1 MTNNYNN
8 TLFFLP
14 TSSFEIQEE
23 INNSKL
29 KYSNDCSDINMFLIK
44 KISIEISP
52 ILSYLFNRV
61 FSEGVFPNILKI
73 AKVIPLFKKSDK
85 SKPENYRP
93 ISLLPQF
100 SKILEQ
106 LIKNRLLKFLD
117 KFNIISKCQYG
128 FRNKISTADALVDVI
143 ETVCQKLENLNKC
156 AILSIDLRKAFDTLN
171 HDTLF
176 KKLYVYGI
184 RGISLDLLKSY
195 LSNRMQ
201 YVFNKDIKSNLKNIK
216 CGVPQG
222 SVLGPI
228 LFLLYINDLPNISSI
243 FKPILFA
250 DDTTLIFSDTSISK
264 LENKMQCGIDQ
275 LYVWLNINKLS
286 LNIDK
291 TNILLFN
298 IRNINDNVKLK
309 LKIDNKEIRNVEMIK
324 FLGIIID
331 NKLDWNRQI
340 HYVCTKLSRS
350 IAILNKVKLKL
361 NSKALVLLYNSFFDS
376 HLYYCAHIW

>member
-1 MTNNYNN
+1 MITYHYLLIIYIYN
-8 TLFFLP
+8 
-14 TSSFEIQEE
+14 
-23 INNSKL
+23 
-29 KYSNDCSDINMFLIK
+29 
-44 KISIEISP
+44 
-52 ILSYLFNRV
+52 
-61 FSEGVFPNILKI
+61 
-73 AKVIPLFKKSDK
+73 
-85 SKPENYRP
+85 
-93 ISLLPQF
+93 
-100 SKILEQ
+100 
-106 LIKNRLLKFLD
+106 
-117 KFNIISKCQYG
+117 
-128 FRNKISTADALVDVI
+128 DVI

-171 HDTLF
+171 HDILL

-195 LSNRMQ
+195 LSNMMQ

-222 SVLGPI
+222 SLLGPI

-286 LNIDK
+286 LNIYK

-350 IAILNKVKLKL
+350 IAILNKVKSKL
-361 NSKALVLLYNSFFDS
+361 NSKALVLLYNYFF
-376 HLYYCAHIW
+376 